1 MTTRSRIAQAAFDL
15 AEPVVS
21 QMGFDLVDVE
31 YKKEGSA
38 YFLRVYVD
46 RQGGIN
52 IDDCEMVSKA
62 LDVIFEKSLSAD
74 PDYFEVSSPG
84 LTRPLKT
91 PRDFLRCV
99 GEQID
104 VKFFQARDGVK
115 NIVGVIAEVSEDKL
129 ILEAEGNQ
137 VEVLFPEIAS
147 AKRVIRF

>member
-1 MTTRSRIAQAAFDL
+1 MMTRSRIAQAAFDL

-46 RQGGIN
+46 RPGGIN
-52 IDDCEMVSKA
+52 IDECEKVSKA
-62 LDVIFEKSLSAD
+62 LDAIFEKSLSAD

-84 LTRPLKT
+84 LTRSLKT

-104 VKFFQARDGVK
+104 VKLFQSRDGVK
-115 NIVGVIAEVSEDKL
+115 NATGVITEVTGDKV
-129 ILEAEGNQ
+129 ILETAGAQ
-137 VEVLFPEIAS
+137 VEVAFSEIAS